1 MNPHSNHA
9 LPQGSPLEIHEFST
23 GIDVKPT
30 ASGWES
36 GGFTGVFMNSTLN
49 PIPNAVSEAISNG
62 AFKLAEGASS
72 DSPAMVGRE
81 VSGYGEQWSVV
92 AVVTR
97 GKDDR
102 GRPVSLYRYFL
113 TPTVGAIE
121 GILRWMM
128 TRQIGVFDPFD
139 SQILGQPHRTPWV
152 HKDIPLQEHF
162 RSLVSEETPI
172 VIPATIACNPLVLNR
187 FTQELQSS
195 GGMAWAYNVAAL
207 ERPEYFQAIYPMDAK
222 AEGILRQAIVRSS
235 ASSPPMPGDTKI
247 KTAIKACINGRV
259 RLSHIETLEEAL
271 NNPQLDEKFWTKLLD
286 KQGASQALNGPLYS
300 SNTIYLLTLKAIITP
315 SFLPTFLQWIN
326 QPKQLQS
333 YYQESLKFQSGI
345 LNIVGKNPKKLPNI
359 SEHLERGICSLIPH
373 LVKNPQMLDAASLL
387 LGSSTGLWSNQYRKS
402 LYSKLENDLDLMRR
416 HTYGQKNLA
425 FQATEYPEWK
435 NFLGQLTPIW
445 QFSNVK
451 KKEYLPLA
459 QLFEE
464 AKTPKPAA
472 FFYQVS
478 KGEIHKSL
486 FFKVSNREW
495 QDQLFGIRIKRQMDL
510 EDVIDIVFFAN
521 VNLGGIDMNRL
532 TAILLFAVVFVLG
545 AVGGSVI
552 SARSTDQAQETGRTL
567 GRFAANQIQIE
578 SWEIFANHIDR
589 TKPALEQLQ
598 ENLDD
603 NLDTFLR
610 DNPQGS
616 GLPEFVDLRKE
627 GVFIHFLKEVLTKSS
642 DDDAG
647 ANGELEEDSEE
658 VKLVEYGQIQ
668 YDSMF
673 EHKEYGDIF
682 IRAVKAYQERNE
694 LPADGIIDAEGETI
708 QQLQGDISAQLN
720 PSATPE

>member
-113 TPTVGAIE
+113 TPTFGAIE
-121 GILRWMM
+121 GILRWMG
-128 TRQIGVFDPFD
+128 RQIRVFDPFD
-139 SQILGQPHRTPWV
+139 SQIPGQPHRTQWV
-152 HKDIPLQEHF
+152 QQEIPLPDHF
-162 RSLVSEETPI
+162 RSLVSGETPI
-172 VIPATIACNPLVLNR
+172 VIPATVACNPLVLNR
-187 FTQELQSS
+187 FTQELQSP

-315 SFLPTFLQWIN
+315 SFLSSFLQWIN

-345 LNIVGKNPKKLPNI
+345 LNIVGKKSEKIPNI
-359 SEHLERGICSLIPH
+359 SKHLERGICSLIPH

-464 AKTPKPAA
+464 AKTPKLAA

-552 SARSTDQAQETGRTL
+552 ADNRAYSQLQDTNDSLDKKLEKIETNKQQEL
-567 GRFAANQIQIE
+567 E
-578 SWEIFANHIDR
+578 SWQKFEEHIQR
-589 TKPALEQLQ
+589 TQPALEQLQ
-598 ENLDD
+598 ENLTD
-603 NLDTFLR
+603 NLDAFIR
-610 DNPQGS
+610 NPP
-616 GLPEFVDLRKE
+616 PEFPPEVTRDRG
-627 GVFIHFLKEVLTKSS
+627 GVFIHLLKEVLEL
-642 DDDAG
+642 
-647 ANGELEEDSEE
+647 NGNF
-658 VKLVEYGQIQ
+658 Q
-668 YDSMF
+668 YTLMSQEK
-673 EHKEYGDIF
+673 EHGDIF
-682 IRAVKAYQERNE
+682 IRAVKAYQNRKG
-694 LPADGIIDAEGETI
+694 LKVDGIIDEEGATI

>member
-1 MNPHSNHA
+1 
-9 LPQGSPLEIHEFST
+9 
-23 GIDVKPT
+23 
-30 ASGWES
+30 
-36 GGFTGVFMNSTLN
+36 
-49 PIPNAVSEAISNG
+49 
-62 AFKLAEGASS
+62 
-72 DSPAMVGRE
+72 MVGRE

-121 GILRWMM
+121 GILRWMG
-128 TRQIGVFDPFD
+128 RQIRVFDPFD
-139 SQILGQPHRTPWV
+139 SQIPGQPHRTQWV
-152 HKDIPLQEHF
+152 HQEIPLPDHF
-162 RSLVSEETPI
+162 RSLVSGETPI
-172 VIPATIACNPLVLNR
+172 VIPATVACNPLVLNR
-187 FTQELQSS
+187 FTQELQSP

-235 ASSPPMPGDTKI
+235 ASSPPMAGDTKI

-259 RLSHIETLEEAL
+259 RLHHIETLEEAL
-271 NNPQLDEKFWTKLLD
+271 KNPQLDEKFWTKLLD

-300 SNTIYLLTLKAIITP
+300 SNTIYLLTLKAIVTP
-315 SFLPTFLQWIN
+315 SFLSSFLQWIN

-373 LVKNPQMLDAASLL
+373 LVENPQMLDAASLL

-402 LYSKLENDLDLMRR
+402 LYSKLENDLDLMHR

-435 NFLGQLTPIW
+435 NFLGQITSIW
-445 QFSNVK
+445 QLANIK

-464 AKTPKPAA
+464 AKTPKLAA

-532 TAILLFAVVFVLG
+532 TAILLFAVVFVIG
-545 AVGGSVI
+545 GVGGSMI
-552 SARSTDQAQETGRTL
+552 SDSSSNPVSPPPEEEVSAENTEAPGDKSDSDSDEAGGLKTTRETLTGLETTL
-567 GRFAANQIQIE
+567 TEKIQDYIN
-578 SWEIFANHIDR
+578 EIFSENAPEELKPNTR
-589 TKPALEQLQ
+589 T
-598 ENLDD
+598 
-603 NLDTFLR
+603 
-610 DNPQGS
+610 
-616 GLPEFVDLRKE
+616 
-627 GVFIHFLKEVLTKSS
+627 VFAHFLKEVL
-642 DDDAG
+642 G
-647 ANGELEEDSEE
+647 LEETFQ
-658 VKLVEYGQIQ
+658 YGLFI
-668 YDSMF
+668 D
-673 EHKEYGDIF
+673 GDTTDEQNTSF
-682 IRAVKAYQERNE
+682 IRKVRDYQQTKKEEKPE
-694 LPADGIIDAEGETI
+694 LQESQNISVDGIIGPSTS
-708 QQLQGDISAQLN
+708 QQLQEDISAKLKK
-720 PSATPE
+720 PSATSEE